1 MNARAD
7 AAARLERRLGHAFE
21 DPSLL
26 ERALTH
32 ASAAGGRDNA
42 RDNEVLEFLG
52 DRVIGL
58 LAAERLAELYPEAA
72 EGVLSVLLAALVSGK
87 TCAAVAQGAGLG
99 EALRLAGSQ
108 TRSGGRT
115 QPSIL
120 ADAVEAVIAALYLD
134 GGLAVARAAFLD
146 LWADAFAALD
156 ETSARDPKTA
166 LQEWAQGRG
175 RPLPDYA
182 VVRRTGPDHRPRF
195 TVSVSVQGLEPA
207 AAEGPSRQE
216 AEKAAAA
223 KLLAREGLQ

>member
-7 AAARLERRLGHAFE
+7 AVARLERRLGHAFE
-21 DPSLL
+21 DPNLL

-32 ASAAGGRDNA
+32 ASAAGGRDSP
-42 RDNEVLEFLG
+42 RHNEVLEFLG

-72 EGVLSVLLAALVSGK
+72 EGALSIRLAALVSGK

-99 EALRLAGSQ
+99 EALRLAGSEA
-108 TRSGGRT
+108 RAGGRT
-115 QPSIL
+115 RPSIL
-120 ADAVEAVIAALYLD
+120 ADAVEAVMAALYLD
-134 GGLAVARAAFLD
+134 GGLVVARAAFLD

-166 LQEWAQGRG
+166 LQEWAQGLG

-182 VVRRTGPDHRPRF
+182 IVGRTGPDHRPRF
-195 TVSVSVQGLEPA
+195 TVSVSVQGLD
-207 AAEGPSRQE
+207 AAEADGPSRQE

-223 KLLAREGLQ
+223 KLLARERLV